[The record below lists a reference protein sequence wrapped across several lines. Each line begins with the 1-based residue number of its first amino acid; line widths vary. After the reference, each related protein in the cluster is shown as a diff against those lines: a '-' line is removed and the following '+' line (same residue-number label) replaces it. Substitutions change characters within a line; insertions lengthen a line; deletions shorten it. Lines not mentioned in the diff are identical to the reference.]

1 MNFKQQAAAMAATFV
16 KEKDVVGIGAGATMA
31 FIAGIL
37 IEKNK
42 AGFPL
47 SFITSSY
54 STRQLFYGQNI
65 PVLPMEAVKEVS
77 IYFDGCDQ
85 FDHNLNALK
94 SGGGIHTHEKLVAA
108 MTMQF
113 VLVGDDSK
121 RVHEFDIK
129 YPLVLEVLPQA
140 NLYVQ
145 HQLKLAFK
153 DVTINQR
160 ISDKIDGAVLT
171 QNGNYLLNIFFEQWP
186 ELSSINPLIKNITG
200 VVETSLFYNMAHKA
214 VIAGEHGVEV
224 LER

>member
-1 MNFKQQAAAMAATFV
+1 MAATLV
-16 KEKDVVGIGAGATMA
+16 NENDVVGIGAGATMA
-31 FIAGIL
+31 YIADIL
-37 IEKNK
+37 IVKNK
-42 AGFPL
+42 AGIPL

-54 STRQLFYGQNI
+54 STRQLFYEQNI
-65 PVLPMEAVKEVS
+65 PVVPMEAVKEVS

-85 FDHNLNALK
+85 FDHHLNALK

-108 MTMQF
+108 MARQF

-121 RVHEFDIK
+121 RVQQFDTK

-145 HQLKLAFK
+145 HQLKQAFK
-153 DVTINQR
+153 GITINQR

-186 ELSSINPLIKNITG
+186 ALSSINPLTRNITG
-200 VVETSLFYNMAHKA
+200 VVETSLFYNMAQKA
-214 VIAGEHGVEV
+214 VIAGENGCQVIEK
-224 LER
+224 